1 MLLGY
6 IALKEVVSGVIGGA
20 IATLAMFGLN
30 WLKDRSL
37 AKHKEE
43 LGRESERLKN
53 DMAQSGGQTLE
64 RLKADLGRE
73 TETHKLALKKLELLF
88 DRQIEAASEF
98 MTLRRAIDPKKAHPD
113 EEWDEAQE
121 KLASDLHKHE
131 LAMEAFLTKH
141 GPIMSDDARMAL
153 TGCVAGAGLRRF
165 DYEPGGD
172 IGKELSDFIDSLL
185 HELAGIELLLLRQVQ
200 A

>member
-64 RLKADLGRE
+64 RLRADLGRE

-88 DRQIEAASEF
+88 DRQVEAASEF

-121 KLASDLHKHE
+121 KLAKAWADHE
-131 LAMEAFLTKH
+131 
-141 GPIMSDDARMAL
+141 
-153 TGCVAGAGLRRF
+153 
-165 DYEPGGD
+165 
-172 IGKELSDFIDSLL
+172 
-185 HELAGIELLLLRQVQ
+185 
-200 A
+200 